1 MDNLTD
7 WVVEKLDEYK
17 DRLSILD
24 RTPDD
29 LLVVRA
35 KDGYS
40 FSVAI
45 LGVQNIVNVSH
56 VRPLFTVAGKP
67 QLVVNVPS
75 KTPWSGAA
83 IDFVHSVPAAF
94 GRMGDIARAAETRA
108 AELFRDKNMAFFINA
123 LEQHRNVS
131 RVSYVYDSVLQV
143 DRIIGASVAVAV
155 IDTYNMSAED
165 VRNAR
170 NNVGHFD
177 VVVKSTSYGSI
188 TEQAVAAAESMGAHA
203 VKFAGLMK
211 LLVR

>member
-1 MDNLTD
+1 MDNVTD
-7 WVVEKLDEYK
+7 WVVEKLAEYK

-29 LLVVRA
+29 VLVVRA

-45 LGVQNIVNVSH
+45 LGVQNVVRISH
-56 VRPLFTVAGKP
+56 VQPLFTVAGKP

-94 GRMGDIARAAETRA
+94 GRMGDIARAADTRA
-108 AELFRDKNMAFFINA
+108 AELFRDKNMAFIINA

-131 RVSYVYDSVLQV
+131 RVSYVYDTVLQV
-143 DRIIGASVAVAV
+143 DRKRGASITVAV

-170 NNVGHFD
+170 NHVGHFD
-177 VVVKSTSYGSI
+177 VIVKSTSYGSI
-188 TEQAVAAAESMGAHA
+188 TKQAEAAAETMGAHA

>member
-1 MDNLTD
+1 MDNVTD
-7 WVVEKLDEYK
+7 WVVEKLAEYK
-17 DRLSILD
+17 DRLSLLD

-29 LLVVRA
+29 LLVLRA

-45 LGVQNIVNVSH
+45 LGVQNVVSISH
-56 VRPLFTVAGKP
+56 VQPLFTVAGKP

-131 RVSYVYDSVLQV
+131 KVSYVYDTVLKV
-143 DRIIGASVAVAV
+143 DRKTGASVTVAV

-170 NNVGHFD
+170 NHVGDFD

-188 TEQAVAAAESMGAHA
+188 TEQAEAAAESMGAHA

>member
-188 TEQAVAAAESMGAHA
+188 TEQAVAAAESMGAHV

>member
-7 WVVEKLDEYK
+7 WVVEKLVEYK

-45 LGVQNIVNVSH
+45 LGVQNVVSVSH

-143 DRIIGASVAVAV
+143 DRIIGASVTVAV

>member
-7 WVVEKLDEYK
+7 WVVEKLVEYK

-35 KDGYS
+35 IDGYS

-45 LGVQNIVNVSH
+45 LGVQNVVSLSH

-108 AELFRDKNMAFFINA
+108 AELFRDKKMAFFINA

-143 DRIIGASVAVAV
+143 DRIIGASVTVAV

-203 VKFAGLMK
+203 VQFAGLMK

>member
-7 WVVEKLDEYK
+7 WVVEKLVEYK

-45 LGVQNIVNVSH
+45 LGVQNVVSVSH

-143 DRIIGASVAVAV
+143 DRIIGASVTVAV

-170 NNVGHFD
+170 NHVGHFD
-177 VVVKSTSYGSI
+177 VAVKSTSYGSI

>member
-7 WVVEKLDEYK
+7 WVVEKLVEYK

-45 LGVQNIVNVSH
+45 LGVQNVVSVSH

-108 AELFRDKNMAFFINA
+108 AELFRDKKMAFFINA

-143 DRIIGASVAVAV
+143 DRIIGASVTVAV